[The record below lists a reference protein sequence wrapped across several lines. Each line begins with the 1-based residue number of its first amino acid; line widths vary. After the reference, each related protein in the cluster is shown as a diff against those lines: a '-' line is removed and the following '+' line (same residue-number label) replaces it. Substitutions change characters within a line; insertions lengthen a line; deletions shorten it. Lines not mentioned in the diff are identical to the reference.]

1 MERNQSKN
9 GLVNVLA
16 LLAGGLALVV
26 LSRYEKSSSAEIG
39 AVFLLVGLLVSLVS
53 WFQMRL
59 EAREEAERL
68 EVEALSRSRNDSALF
83 SESAAETF
91 PARRAR
97 EQFER
102 WLVPAFAV
110 LLCALEGFAVWF
122 FYTSLVQDPG
132 SMSAPDPTLALAA
145 FSGIG
150 LVLFLLGKY
159 ASRLAQLEDSRLL
172 RPGAS
177 AVLMGALIAGA
188 SALVAAGDWAG
199 YPQYDRYLAYGLVGL
214 LGLVAVET
222 LIALVFEVYR
232 PRVKG
237 KAARLIYESRIVGL
251 LGQSGGLF
259 STAAHALDY
268 QFGFKVSETWFYKF
282 FEGALAKLV
291 LVWLG
296 ILVACSCVVVIEPG
310 EQGLLERFGRPVD
323 GRGVLEPGLN
333 LKFPWP
339 VDAVVRYETRALQ
352 SFNVGYV
359 PDPEKEKERTLLWT
373 RAHYKEEFNLLVAS
387 REQQSSGVEG
397 DQTVPVNLITASI
410 PVQYIVRDVRAW
422 AYNHL
427 NASNLIERLGN
438 REVVRYMASVDID
451 KLMSFGRLEASA
463 DLKAAIQKKAD
474 EAKLGVEVVFV
485 GLQDIHPPV
494 GDKRMPVA
502 AAYEAVIGA
511 VAEKEAKILAAE
523 GYRAETLPRAAA
535 DAARKLNEAHAA
547 ATRKTAI
554 AAGQAGQFAH
564 QVAAYEAAP
573 NVFRQRSYLEAFT
586 KAVGPARKLV
596 IGPTNTHD
604 VITLN
609 LEEKFDQSL
618 LNVGIDTPDKKK

>member
-110 LLCALEGFAVWF
+110 LLCALEGVAAWF
-122 FYTSLVQDPG
+122 FYTGLVQDPG
-132 SMSAPDPTLALAA
+132 SMAAPDPTLALAA

-199 YPQYDRYLAYGLVGL
+199 YPKYDRYLAYGLVGL
-214 LGLVAVET
+214 LGLVSAET

-296 ILVACSCVVVIEPG
+296 VLVACSCVVVIEPG
-310 EQGLLERFGRPVD
+310 EQGLLERFGRPVE

-339 VDAVVRYETRALQ
+339 VDGVVRYDTRALQ

-359 PDPEKEKERTLLWT
+359 PDPEKEKERTVLWT

-387 REQQSSGVEG
+387 REQQNSGVEG

-427 NASNLIERLGN
+427 NASNLIERLAN

-511 VAEKEAKILAAE
+511 VAEKEAKVLAAE

-547 ATRKTAI
+547 GTRKTAI

-573 NVFRQRSYLEAFT
+573 SVFRQRSYLDAFA

-618 LNVGIDTPDKKK
+618 LNVGIETPDKKK